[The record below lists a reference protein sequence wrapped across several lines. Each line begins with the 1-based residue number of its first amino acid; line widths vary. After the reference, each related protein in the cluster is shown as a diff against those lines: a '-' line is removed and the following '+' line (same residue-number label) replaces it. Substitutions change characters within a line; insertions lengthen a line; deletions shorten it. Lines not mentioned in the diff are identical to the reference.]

1 MINAILKGVFK
12 IVTKFI
18 NILFSPINALIVSFL
33 PGFNDMLSYV
43 TQFFT
48 TASQYVGFIT
58 DSLFIDSNVLSFL
71 ILYWTFKLTF
81 PLAVYSI
88 KLVVKWYN
96 SLKI

>member
-18 NILFSPINALIVSFL
+18 NILLSPINALIVSFL
-33 PGFNDMLSYV
+33 PGFNDMLSYI

-48 TASQYVGFIT
+48 TASEYVGFIT
-58 DSLFIDSNVLSFL
+58 DSLFIDNNVLSFL

-81 PLAVYSI
+81 PIAVYSI

>member
-1 MINAILKGVFK
+1 MINAILKGVFN

-18 NILFSPINALIVSFL
+18 NILLSPINALIVSFL
-33 PGFNDMLSYV
+33 PGFNDMLSYIS
-43 TQFFT
+43 QFFT

>member
-18 NILFSPINALIVSFL
+18 NILLSPINALIVSFL

-96 SLKI
+96 SLKL

>member
-1 MINAILKGVFK
+1 MINAILKGIFN

-18 NILFSPINALIVSFL
+18 NILLTPINALIVSFL
-33 PGFNDMLSYV
+33 PGFNDMLSYIS
-43 TQFFT
+43 QFFNVAT
-48 TASQYVGFIT
+48 QYVGFIT
-58 DSLFIDSNVLSFL
+58 DSMFIDREVLSFL

-81 PLAVYSI
+81 PIAVYSI